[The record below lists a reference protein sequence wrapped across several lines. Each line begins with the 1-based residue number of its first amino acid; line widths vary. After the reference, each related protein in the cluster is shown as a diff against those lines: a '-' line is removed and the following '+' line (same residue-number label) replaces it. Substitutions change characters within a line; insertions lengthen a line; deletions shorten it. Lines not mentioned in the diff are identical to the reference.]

1 MDRAPVRIA
10 AISLV
15 VTACLLA
22 LKLAAAIASDSIA
35 VFGDAVDSGADLAAG
50 FAALISVR
58 IAAEPAD
65 ESHPYGHGK
74 VESISAGVAAGIIA
88 LGGGFVVVQAIRRL
102 AGGPPEI
109 EVGFGLIA
117 MLIAATINAFMSWV
131 MNREARRSHSLALRA
146 EAKHLQTNVVQ
157 AGTIFVGLALV
168 GLTGEEAFDPLVA
181 LGLAAYM
188 GWTALG
194 LVRAATSDM
203 MDTSLPADD
212 LAVIREVLAQN
223 DGAIRSYHR
232 LRTRRSGAIRH
243 IDMHL
248 QVDPALSIEQAHSI
262 ADAVEGDIASRLP
275 GSVVVIHLEPE
286 DAHSA

>member
-22 LKLAAAIASDSIA
+22 LKFAAAVASDSIA
-35 VFGDAVDSGADLAAG
+35 VFGDAVDSGADLVAG

-102 AGGPPEI
+102 VGGPPDI
-109 EVGFGLIA
+109 EVGFGLVA
-117 MLIAATINAFMSWV
+117 MLIAAVVNAVMSFFMG
-131 MNREARRSHSLALRA
+131 RAARRSHSLALRA

-157 AGTIFVGLALV
+157 AGTIFAGLALV
-168 GLTGEEAFDPLVA
+168 GLTGEEAIDPIFA

-188 GWTALG
+188 GWTAFG
-194 LVRAATSDM
+194 LVRAATSDI
-203 MDTSLPADD
+203 MDTSLPTDD
-212 LAVIREVLAQN
+212 LAAIRDVLAQQ
-223 DGAIRSYHR
+223 DGTVRGYHR
-232 LRTRRSGAIRH
+232 LRTRRSGAARH

-248 QVDPALSIEQAHSI
+248 LVDPGLPVGTAHEI
-262 ADAVEGDIASRLP
+262 ADGVERDIVARLP
-275 GSVVVIHLEPE
+275 GSVVVIHLEPD
-286 DAHSA
+286 DASAS